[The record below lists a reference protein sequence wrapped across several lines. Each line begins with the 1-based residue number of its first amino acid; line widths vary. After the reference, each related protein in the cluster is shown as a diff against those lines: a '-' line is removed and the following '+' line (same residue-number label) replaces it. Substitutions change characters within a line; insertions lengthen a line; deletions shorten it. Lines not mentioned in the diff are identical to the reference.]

1 MATHPE
7 SQGHYNRNRERR
19 RDVRCALPAQRVDG
33 RHQCPQQGS
42 RVLLH
47 SNGELGQKSVKEIL
61 RLFRR
66 SRGGEDGEKGSK
78 GCIRLG

>member
-7 SQGHYNRNRERR
+7 SQGHYNRNSERR
-19 RDVRCALPAQRVDG
+19 RDVRCALPAQRVDS

-47 SNGELGQKSVKEIL
+47 SNGELGQKSVKEFL
-61 RLFRR
+61 RLFDEGV
-66 SRGGEDGEKGSK
+66 GGRMGRKG
-78 GCIRLG
+78 